1 MSIVPSNP
9 SSASSERDVPAGQA
23 RSLPPARHRVRRA
36 PAPPPPDKS
45 SKQASDYEV
54 GYRRPPVHTRF
65 KPGTIG
71 QPEGS
76 PKGARG
82 LNTLA
87 RELLTAKVPVRTASG
102 EKRMHRI
109 EAVLHKTFELA
120 LKGNPR
126 ALSQVL
132 SLYASAVPETAVANS
147 PLSAEQLTMTDLAIL
162 DEFKASL
169 FRSQANECSPD
180 ALRERSETHSLP
192 SLPDEGL

>member
-1 MSIVPSNP
+1 MPIVPSNSLP
-9 SSASSERDVPAGQA
+9 ASFESDVCPREA
-23 RSLPPARHRVRRA
+23 RSLPPARHRAR
-36 PAPPPPDKS
+36 PAATPQSVADDS

-54 GYRRPPVHTRF
+54 GYGRPPAHTRF
-65 KPGTIG
+65 KPGNSG
-71 QPEGS
+71 NPKGR

-87 RELLTAKVPVRTASG
+87 RELLTARVPVRTASG

-132 SLYASAVPETAVANS
+132 SLYASAVPETAVAE
-147 PLSAEQLTMTDLAIL
+147 SAAPAEELTMTDLAIL
-162 DEFKASL
+162 EEFKASL
-169 FRSQANECSPD
+169 SQEAVQ
-180 ALRERSETHSLP
+180 
-192 SLPDEGL
+192 